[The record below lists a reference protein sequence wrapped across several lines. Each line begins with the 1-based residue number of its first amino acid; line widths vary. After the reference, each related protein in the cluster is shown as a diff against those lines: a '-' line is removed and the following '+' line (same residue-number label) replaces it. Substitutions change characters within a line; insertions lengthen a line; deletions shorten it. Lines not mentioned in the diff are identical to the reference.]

1 MQVEAGPLLQQI
13 NYPSDL
19 RKLKPS
25 DLEEVCRELRQFIV
39 DIVSVNGGHFAASL
53 GVVELTVALHY
64 VLNTPYDQVIFDVGH
79 QAYGHKILTGRKE
92 TFHTNRILGGISGF
106 PKRSESEYDA
116 FGVGHSSTS
125 ISAALGMAVASE
137 YKGEKDRQHVAVIG
151 DGALTGG
158 MAFEALNHAGIEKS
172 NLLVI
177 LNDNCMSIDPNVGAM
192 KEYLTSITT
201 SRSYNKFRD
210 ELIAVLA
217 KISKNGP
224 DAYGWAKKLEQSIKG
239 TLLKNANLFES
250 LNFRYFGPVDG
261 HDVTKLAKTI
271 EDLKHIPG
279 PKLLH
284 VVTVKGKGYALAEK
298 DQTKWHAPGL
308 FDKITGEIKKSVLD
322 KPQPPKYQD
331 VFGYTLIE
339 LAEANDKIMGITPA
353 MPSGSSL
360 NMMMKAMPNRAFDVG
375 IAEQHAV
382 TFSAGLATQG
392 LIPFCNIYSSF
403 MQRAYDQ
410 VIHDVALQKLNVVF
424 CLDRAGVVGAD
435 GPTHHGAYDIVYMRC
450 IPNLVVSAPM
460 NEEELRNLMY
470 TAQLPDTGPFVIRYP
485 RGNGV
490 MVDWKRP
497 FAKFEIGKGR
507 KLHDGEEVAILSF
520 GAIGNEVI
528 KAVQTL
534 NEEGIYPA
542 HYDLRF
548 AKPLDED
555 LLHEVFKKF
564 NKVITV
570 EDGSIMGGVGS
581 AVLEFMADHGYGA
594 KLLRLGIP
602 DEIVDHGEQ
611 AELWKICGYDASS
624 IVIQVKKLTAG
635 IKTDTMV
642 S

>member
-25 DLEEVCRELRQFIV
+25 ELEEVCRELRQFIV

-79 QAYGHKILTGRKE
+79 QAYGHKILTGRKD

-284 VVTVKGKGYALAEK
+284 AVTVKGKGYALAEK
-298 DQTKWHAPGL
+298 DQTTWHAPGL
-308 FDKITGEIKKSVLD
+308 FDKITGEIKKSVVD

-331 VFGYTLIE
+331 VFGHTLVE

-360 NMMMKAMPNRAFDVG
+360 NIMMKAMPDRAFDVG

-435 GPTHHGAYDIVYMRC
+435 GPTHHGAYDIAYMRC

-470 TAQLPDTGPFVIRYP
+470 TAQLPDIGPFVIRYP

-497 FAKFEIGKGR
+497 FAKLEIGKGR

-520 GAIGNEVI
+520 GAIGNEAI
-528 KAVQTL
+528 KAVQIL

-548 AKPLDED
+548 VKPLDED

-581 AVLEFMADHGYGA
+581 AVLEFMADRGYEA
-594 KLLRLGIP
+594 KLVRLGIP
-602 DEIVDHGEQ
+602 DEVVEHGEQ

-624 IVIQVKKLTAG
+624 IAIQVKKLTAG